1 VTSQREIEGTVVET
15 LPKGLYRVRGDD
27 GKVVTASLGGMT
39 RNVTVKV
46 IPGDRVLI
54 EVSQFD
60 PARGR
65 IKTRRK

>member
-1 VTSQREIEGTVVET
+1 MTSEREIEGTVVET
-15 LPKGLYRVRGDD
+15 LPKGLYRVRSDD
-27 GKVVTASLGGMT
+27 GKVMTASLGGMT
-39 RNVTVKV
+39 RNMTVKV